1 MPEEP
6 SKQASIPE
14 QLAEILIKVLKPGGI
29 GIGGGYGL
37 WLLLIEDNVG
47 KAIASTLIGFCF
59 SYAGKLLEPIHKGNQ
74 QRLEKAGEVV
84 NKKLDQFGEQAI
96 AKLTSAEERYF
107 EAQAAE
113 CETCSTEGMA
123 KISGIF
129 TPMLEEVFVPLEFDG
144 RVASPGFSRS
154 LEDLERL
161 QASGVSI
168 WDLLA
173 RAKRDAIYSEI
184 AILAWGGYG
193 KTTLLRHIAF
203 SLGKNKQPKEVTR
216 YIPVLLLLRK
226 YREILS
232 QETPPSLPELIMQ
245 HHIPSLPI
253 ADLKMPTDWAKAMLE
268 QGKMLVMLDGFD
280 EVPKAKRPLVARWL
294 NAQRKKYRKSLF
306 ILTAR
311 PKAYNEQTSSDRIDF
326 NSLLYVR
333 NFNEPQRKAFV
344 EKWYWCQEYY
354 HHGKE
359 DIPAVRKAAQDAA
372 DDLLKQI
379 NQRQELADL
388 SQNPLLLNMI
398 AMFHR
403 RYPSSKLPKRRVEL
417 YQEICVLQL
426 RDRPGARDIETWLTG
441 DNDEYATAQVILQM
455 LALEMMQQKEE
466 RVEQAVLLKRL
477 EGYLKAQEESIAP
490 ADFLR
495 QIEQISE
502 LLVQREPEEF
512 EFPHLSFQ
520 EFLAAKEVV
529 RRGEEHLLYERF
541 GEDWWK
547 SVILLYAAQV
557 KKPSTL
563 IRTALSQ
570 GFKDLA
576 DACCQETSKRIDT
589 DLQQDLAELN
599 ALQEAVTEV
608 KTSRY
613 QTLEELLR
621 TQQWKA
627 ADYET
632 YRLMITTVGKEEGQW
647 FDRADLE
654 NFPCEDLRILNQL
667 WVKYSNSKWGFSVQK
682 RIWQECG
689 SPMEYNDAWEEFG
702 DLIGWRKGGDWLR
715 SEKLTYDLKKS
726 LTGELPRLSR
736 SGWMVDVLGWGA
748 SSRVGSLF
756 SRRDL

>member
-14 QLAEILIKVLKPGGI
+14 QLAEFAVKVLKPGGV
-29 GIGGGYGL
+29 GVGGGYAL
-37 WLLLIEDNVG
+37 WLLFIEHKVSE
-47 KAIASTLIGFCF
+47 AIASTLIGFCI
-59 SYAGKLLEPIHKGNQ
+59 SYFGKLLEPIHKGNQ
-74 QRLEKAGEVV
+74 QRLEKAGEAV
-84 NKKLDQFGEQAI
+84 NKAIDRMGEQAI

-129 TPMLEEVFVPLEFDG
+129 TPMLEQVFVPLEFDG
-144 RVASPGFSRS
+144 RAASPGFSRS
-154 LEDLERL
+154 PENLELL

-173 RAKRDAIYSEI
+173 RAKQDAIYSEI

-193 KTTLLRHIAF
+193 KTTLLRHIAY
-203 SLGKNKQPKEVTR
+203 SLGRNKQPKDVTR

-226 YREILS
+226 YWEILT
-232 QETPPSLPELIMQ
+232 QENPPNLPELIMQ
-245 HHIPSLPI
+245 HHIPSLAI
-253 ADLKMPTDWAKAMLE
+253 ADLKMPTDWAKEMLE

-306 ILTAR
+306 MLTAR
-311 PKAYNEQTSSDRIDF
+311 PKAYNEQTNGDRIDF
-326 NSLLYVR
+326 NSLLYVK
-333 NFNEPQRKAFV
+333 NFNEQQRKAFV

-354 HHGKE
+354 HHGKA
-359 DIPAVRKAAQDAA
+359 DIPAVRKTAQDAA

-379 NQRQELADL
+379 NQRKELADL

-403 RYPSSKLPKRRVEL
+403 RYPSTKLPKRRVEL

-426 RDRPGARDIETWLTG
+426 RDRPGARDLETWLIG

-477 EGYLKAQEESIAP
+477 AEYLKAQEESIAP
-490 ADFLR
+490 AEFLK

-529 RRGEEHLLYERF
+529 RRGEESLLVERF

-547 SVILLYAAQV
+547 PVILLYAAQV
-557 KKPSTL
+557 KKPSAL
-563 IRTALSQ
+563 IRTALDR
-570 GFKDLA
+570 GFKELA
-576 DACCQETSKRIDT
+576 YACCQETSKRIDA
-589 DLQQDLAELN
+589 DLQQDLAELS
-599 ALQEAVTEV
+599 ALREAETVV
-608 KTSRY
+608 KSSRY
-613 QTLEELLR
+613 QTLENLLK
-621 TQQWKA
+621 TQKWKE

-632 YRLMITTVGKEEGQW
+632 YRLMITTVWKEEGQW

-654 NFPCEDLRILNQL
+654 NFPCEDLQTLDQL
-667 WVKYSNSKWGFSVQK
+667 WVQYSNGKWGFSVQK

-689 SPMEYNDAWEEFG
+689 SPMEYNDDYEKFG
-702 DLIGWRKGGDWLR
+702 DRVGWRKEGDWLS
-715 SEKLTYDLKKS
+715 SEDLTYDLAKS
-726 LTGELPRLSR
+726 LTGEFPGIEFVLVFRF
-736 SGWMVDVLGWGA
+736 MDVFVQ
-748 SSRVGSLF
+748 SVLF
-756 SRRDL
+756 SRAETCEL